1 MSLADAGWTLSGS
14 DAIRTL
20 SVANGDL
27 PATGLAPG
35 SSVDVTIV
43 LMLSASAD
51 LSCDLTNWSEITFST
66 DTDGDVIADN
76 DSTPDADQTN
86 DVFGGSGITDDTGG
100 DEDDHDNAVISILQ
114 IFDLALQ
121 KELEDYFDL
130 DGTGDISQNDDVL
143 FTISLYN
150 QGNVAA
156 TNVEI
161 TDYIPAGMSLSV
173 NDSNG
178 WTLAGAGTA
187 TNVISSCLL
196 YTSPSPRD
204 ATLSRMPSSA

>member
-1 MSLADAGWTLSGS
+1 MVSYDITVLNQGQIAADNIELIDYIPACMSLADAGWTLSGS

-76 DSTPDADQTN
+76 D
-86 DVFGGSGITDDTGG
+86 
-100 DEDDHDNAVISILQ
+100 L
-114 IFDLALQ
+114 
-121 KELEDYFDL
+121 
-130 DGTGDISQNDDVL
+130 
-143 FTISLYN
+143 SL
-150 QGNVAA
+150 
-156 TNVEI
+156 I
-161 TDYIPAGMSLSV
+161 HI
-173 NDSNG
+173 
-178 WTLAGAGTA
+178 
-187 TNVISSCLL
+187 
-196 YTSPSPRD
+196 
-204 ATLSRMPSSA
+204 